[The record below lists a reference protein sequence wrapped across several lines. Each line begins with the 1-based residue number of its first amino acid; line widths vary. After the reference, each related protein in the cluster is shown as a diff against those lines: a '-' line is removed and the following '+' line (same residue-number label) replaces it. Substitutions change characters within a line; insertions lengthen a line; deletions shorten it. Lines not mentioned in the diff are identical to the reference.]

1 MPITLLLC
9 LDKFLQERNSFY
21 NIPTASAPSLPI
33 FKNLCPLGSFPTR
46 SLPFV
51 HYRHAFFQ
59 NILVM
64 SQEAC
69 NSYYRYH
76 FPTLFL
82 SGGNWKV
89 QETHKSLAAHCT
101 VRQESRQK
109 KKGPQVQPFGSAS
122 GGKFIPKSSHLKAH
136 QPSHNV
142 EKRLLQNVGEA
153 STKQKRR
160 ERMKELDDKEKKT
173 RIAQQERR
181 QPNALEC

>member
-21 NIPTASAPSLPI
+21 NIPTASDPSLPI
-33 FKNLCPLGSFPTR
+33 LKIFAHWDLFPPGLCPSFMIGMPLSKISQLGM
-46 SLPFV
+46 L
-51 HYRHAFFQ
+51 Q
-59 NILVM
+59 
-64 SQEAC
+64 QAC

-76 FPTLFL
+76 FPTSFL

-160 ERMKELDDKEKKT
+160 EN
-173 RIAQQERR
+173 ERT
-181 QPNALEC
+181 